1 MQLKTILNRVQKIK
15 SFVYGAVRWVEGAA
29 SPTLEVELHPRAN
42 GRPVCSGCGQSGPG
56 YDRLPARRFE
66 FVPFWGM
73 KVFLVYAPRRVECT
87 RCGVRVEEMPWAEGK
102 HPVTRT
108 YAWFLASWAKRLS
121 WKEVAEV
128 FQSSWDVVFG
138 AVEMAVAYG
147 REHLDLSGIQSLGID
162 EIAWGRG
169 HRYLT
174 VVYQIDAHCKRL
186 LWVGEKRT
194 VKTLLTFF
202 HWLGSERSAALRFIC
217 SDMWKPYLKI
227 IAKKAGQA
235 IHVLDRFHIMGHFG
249 KAIDEVRAQEAREIK
264 ARGQEP
270 VLTKTRWLLLKRPE
284 NLTET
289 QEVRLAD
296 LLRYNLRSVRSY
308 LLKEDFQF
316 FWGYR
321 SPYWA
326 GRFLDQWC
334 LRTMRS
340 KIGPMKRVARML
352 RGHRPLILNWFRAKG
367 QLSSGVVEGF
377 NAKAKLTT
385 RKAYGFRTYHG
396 LEVALYHTLGALP
409 EPKFTHRFPQI
420 FLRRPFFFHRGQ
432 HDGHVEDPCGL

>member
-1 MQLKTILNRVQKIK
+1 
-15 SFVYGAVRWVEGAA
+15 
-29 SPTLEVELHPRAN
+29 
-42 GRPVCSGCGQSGPG
+42 
-56 YDRLPARRFE
+56 
-66 FVPFWGM
+66 
-73 KVFLVYAPRRVECT
+73 
-87 RCGVRVEEMPWAEGK
+87 
-102 HPVTRT
+102 
-108 YAWFLASWAKRLS
+108 
-121 WKEVAEV
+121 
-128 FQSSWDVVFG
+128 
-138 AVEMAVAYG
+138 
-147 REHLDLSGIQSLGID
+147 
-162 EIAWGRG
+162 
-169 HRYLT
+169 
-174 VVYQIDAHCKRL
+174 
-186 LWVGEKRT
+186 
-194 VKTLLTFF
+194 
-202 HWLGSERSAALRFIC
+202 
-217 SDMWKPYLKI
+217 MWKPYLKV

-249 KAIDEVRAQEAREIK
+249 KAIDEVRAQEARELR
-264 ARGQEP
+264 ARGREP

-289 QEVRLAD
+289 QAVRLAD

-377 NAKAKLTT
+377 NTKAKLTT

-396 LEVALYHTLGALP
+396 LEVALYHALGALP
-409 EPKFTHRFPQI
+409 EPKFTHRFS
-420 FLRRPFFFHRGQ
+420 
-432 HDGHVEDPCGL
+432 